1 MKNDDELIS
10 VQTSSGTDEIII
22 STRMGQ
28 ALRFNEDKV
37 RAVGRNSMGVK
48 GINLNKQD
56 YVVSSEIIKDKNSQI
71 LTVTE
76 NGFGKRTQIEKYR
89 LTSRGGKGVATL
101 KITDK
106 TGEIVNAFQ
115 TDSESDIIL
124 LSSIGKATRL
134 KASDI
139 SIIGRATQGVRLM
152 KVNEDIKVVAV
163 AKIQDKH
170 GE

>member
-1 MKNDDELIS
+1 
-10 VQTSSGTDEIII
+10 
-22 STRMGQ
+22 MGQ

-89 LTSRGGKGVATL
+89 LTSRGGKGVETL

>member
-1 MKNDDELIS
+1 
-10 VQTSSGTDEIII
+10 
-22 STRMGQ
+22 MGQ
-28 ALRFNEDKV
+28 ALRFNEEGV

-48 GINLNKQD
+48 GIKLNKDD
-56 YVVSSEIIKDKNSQI
+56 YVVSSEVIKNKNSHI

-76 NGFGKRTQIEKYR
+76 NGFGKRTEIEKYR
-89 LTSRGGKGVATL
+89 LTSRGGKGVTTL
-101 KITDK
+101 KITEK

-115 TDSESDIIL
+115 TDDDSDIIL

-152 KVNEDIKVVAV
+152 KVNDTIKVVAV
-163 AKIQDKH
+163 AKIQEK
-170 GE
+170 